1 MALGPLAGTNA
12 LTARRRVSESLV
24 STRLVD
30 GDAGDGELGGG
41 ALDEESDGGESNLR
55 HDIQC
60 AFAPFSS
67 VMRHADVHTGI
78 SCPAALHLICASK
91 RLPSPPTIYLLLYTS
106 SPAVRVPH
114 HTTLSFTLSSITAL
128 TKDHASEEHA
138 TRRVSRRDGA
148 HSPASDGGPSRMG
161 TRRTHSCAAFARSS
175 LVKLVRRPRSARR
188 CTGAR
193 FGCSGADAAGRLIA
207 LDAMHRQR

>member
-1 MALGPLAGTNA
+1 MVLGGLAGMNA
-12 LTARRRVSESLV
+12 LTASRRVSESLV

-30 GDAGDGELGGG
+30 GDAGDGERGGG
-41 ALDEESDGGESNLR
+41 ALDEESGDGESDLR

-60 AFAPFSS
+60 VFAPFSS
-67 VMRHADVHTGI
+67 NVGHADVHTGG
-78 SCPAALHLICASK
+78 SCFMLHLICASK
-91 RLPSPPTIYLLLYTS
+91 RLSSPPTIYLLLYTS